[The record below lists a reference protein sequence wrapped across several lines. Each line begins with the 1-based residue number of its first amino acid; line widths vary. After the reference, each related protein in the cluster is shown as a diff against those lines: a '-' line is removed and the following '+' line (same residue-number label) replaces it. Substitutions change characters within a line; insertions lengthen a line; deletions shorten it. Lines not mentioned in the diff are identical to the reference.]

1 MFKRRHLVQHI
12 SFWGIILLAATAER
26 WMDLVCRVVFQA

>member
-1 MFKRRHLVQHI
+1 MFKRRVFVQHI
-12 SFWGIILLAATAER
+12 CFWSVILLAATAER